1 MALRLVLSIPMAD
14 IMAFRKLSRAY
25 FNLMEVLAHSH
36 TATVVSQVGRYSVCS
51 ASCKGSIPD
60 HGTRWVML
68 VTPASHAMS
77 PRASW
82 WLCWLGRHAC
92 VCYAPVLL
100 CVHPRT

>member
-36 TATVVSQVGRYSVCS
+36 TATVVSQVGGWSMCS
-51 ASCKGSIPD
+51 ASCKGRTPD
-60 HGTRWVML
+60 HGR
-68 VTPASHAMS
+68 ASDAIS
-77 PRASW
+77 PGASW

-92 VCYAPVLL
+92 VCHAPVLL
-100 CVHPRT
+100 GVHPRT